1 LGWPTT
7 CNNFILHRFKKKTSY
22 FFKIKFPN
30 PFYKPT
36 NPILGLA
43 TPLPLLLLAFLFSQH
58 SSVKCL

>member
-7 CNNFILHRFKKKTSY
+7 CNNFILHSFKKKVP
-22 FFKIKFPN
+22 FFFDLFFSN

-36 NPILGLA
+36 NPILGPA
-43 TPLPLLLLAFLFSQH
+43 TLFLFPFLHFWWAQH